1 MPLVYNDTMIPIN
14 SQNKSWRNIF
24 NNAEGTLERCG
35 NSCFDPDG
43 SKYGGSVPVYRVI
56 YGIEFRIIPRN
67 IDHVSPCY
75 S

>member
-1 MPLVYNDTMIPIN
+1 MALVYNDSMIPIN
-14 SQNKSWRNIF
+14 SKKKVMAPIF
-24 NNAEGTLERCG
+24 NIAEGTLETCG
-35 NSCFDPDG
+35 NSCFGPDG
-43 SKYGGSVPVYRVI
+43 LKYGGHVPVYRVI